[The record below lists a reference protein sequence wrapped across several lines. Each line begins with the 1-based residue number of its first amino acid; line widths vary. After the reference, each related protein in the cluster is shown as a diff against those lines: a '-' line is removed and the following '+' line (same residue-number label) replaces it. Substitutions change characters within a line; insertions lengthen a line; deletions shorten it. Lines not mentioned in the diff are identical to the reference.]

1 MDRQMYMRHL
11 FDSVID
17 DASLLDNLTA
27 GLVPEETP
35 SYNNAT
41 TNSTILPD
49 DGNNF
54 TLFHNVASTAV
65 TIVCSLCLLAMCACL
80 TSNHSP
86 EAQRL
91 IRRYKKGKR
100 NDPKNT
106 RLERIHQALTV
117 QRVVLVETSGNVQL
131 EDVQSFDDLSRNENV
146 SKSIVALEGDGED
159 LSSIVSKS
167 SSTDSDNLVACCCIC
182 LEPYRVGDI
191 VAWSN
196 TSTDNCLH
204 VFHKD
209 CIYLWLENP
218 KHDDCPSCR
227 SIILKPIPSDT
238 SSVDSDDEDDI
249 EQQRRGRNTNNN
261 SDDADDALDNLNSS
275 TSVAYYIIHG
285 LISRA
290 NQVKFTLIGQ
300 TISFDSDDSDV
311 DGIHHTNDIIDDL
324 EPRSIWL
331 TNPSRFRRAMS
342 FTDRIFS
349 NKMATPFKRHSL
361 EWKAIASGEN
371 NGGNFRRA
379 STKVIKDHKILQ
391 PAHDLRRVVS
401 AGPCTPL
408 DDRRNSE
415 KHGRLQN
422 VLLPDSDQVITPK
435 ILDQYMDNT
444 APINLVVPLRR
455 ASSLRRR
462 ISYQSTLLDCH
473 EEDEQRIEYNNSDS
487 SQIDPNEEDE
497 IVIQRE
503 L

>member
-1 MDRQMYMRHL
+1 MDRRIHTRHL

-17 DASLLDNLTA
+17 DASLLDNLTV
-27 GLVPEETP
+27 GLVPQEASSNINT
-35 SYNNAT
+35 T
-41 TNSTILPD
+41 TNSTMSPD
-49 DGNNF
+49 DTNNF
-54 TLFHNVASTAV
+54 TIFHNVASTAV

-91 IRRYKKGKR
+91 IRRYKKGKP
-100 NDPKNT
+100 NDPRNNRVK
-106 RLERIHQALTV
+106 RIRQSLTV
-117 QRVVLVETSGNVQL
+117 QQVVLVETSGHVQL
-131 EDVQSFDDLSRNENV
+131 EDVQSFDDLSRNENI

-191 VAWSN
+191 VAWSKN
-196 TSTDNCLH
+196 STENCLH

-227 SIILKPIPSDT
+227 SSILQPIPSDT

-249 EQQRRGRNTNNN
+249 EQQRRGRNTDNNADN
-261 SDDADDALDNLNSS
+261 ADDTLDNLNCSA
-275 TSVAYYIIHG
+275 SVAYYIIHG

-311 DGIHHTNDIIDDL
+311 DGIQQTSNILNDF
-324 EPRSIWL
+324 EPRALWM
-331 TNPSRFRRAMS
+331 TNPSSLRRAMS

-349 NKMATPFKRHSL
+349 NKLATPFKRHSL
-361 EWKAIASGEN
+361 EWKAIASGET

-379 STKVIKDHKILQ
+379 STKVIKDFKMLQ

-401 AGPCTPL
+401 AGPCTPF
-408 DDRRNSE
+408 DDRRNSV
-415 KHGRLQN
+415 KHGRLHS
-422 VLLPDSDQVITPK
+422 VLFHDSDQVITPK
-435 ILDQYMDNT
+435 TLDQYMDNT
-444 APINLVVPLRR
+444 APIKLLVPLRR

-462 ISYQSTLLDCH
+462 VSYQSTLMDCH
-473 EEDEQRIEYNNSDS
+473 EEDEHRIEYNNLDS
-487 SQIDPNEEDE
+487 LQLDPNEEDE

-503 L
+503 T